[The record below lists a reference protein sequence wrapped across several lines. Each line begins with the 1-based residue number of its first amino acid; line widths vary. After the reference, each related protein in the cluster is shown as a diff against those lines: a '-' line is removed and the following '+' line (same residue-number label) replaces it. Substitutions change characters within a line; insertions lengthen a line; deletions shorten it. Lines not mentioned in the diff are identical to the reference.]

1 MRIVCRSF
9 FLFLALT
16 ASLTLSAQATRTW
29 VSGVGDDANPCSR
42 TAPCKTFAG
51 AISKT
56 AAGGEINALD
66 PGGFGAVT
74 ITKSITI
81 NGGGTLASILSS
93 GVSGVIINAASTD
106 KIYLRDIQINGAANG
121 TTVHGVRII
130 SAGNVVIENCV
141 ISNIG
146 SAASSH
152 GIVLQN
158 STTTELTV
166 LNTTIRNV
174 AGHGIFANTGAGF
187 QSRLVLNGVH
197 VVDAGQNGVTLNAN
211 THATISNSS
220 FTQNTNA
227 GLGVSA
233 SSCEAHVVDSVLSRN
248 GFGVHVGAA
257 GGGVIRLYGSQIT
270 QNTVDGI
277 KILAGTVVSHGNNA
291 ITGNAGAQTV
301 SSSIGTQ

>member
-1 MRIVCRSF
+1 MRNLCRI
-9 FLFLALT
+9 LILLIAVT
-16 ASLTLSAQATRTW
+16 TSLSLSAQATRTW
-29 VSGVGDDANPCSR
+29 VSGVGDDVNPCSR

-56 AAGGEINALD
+56 AAGGEINAID

-81 NGGGTLASILSS
+81 NGAGTLASILSS

-106 KIYLRDIQINGAANG
+106 KIFLRDIHINGNSNG

-130 SAGNVVIENCV
+130 SAGSVVIENCL

-146 SAASSH
+146 NATSSH

-158 STTTELTV
+158 STTTEV
-166 LNTTIRNV
+166 NVVNTTIRNI
-174 AGHGIFANTGAGF
+174 AGHGIFTNTGAGF
-187 QSRLVLNGVH
+187 QSRLVLDGVN
-197 VVDAGQNGVTLNAN
+197 VIDAAQNGVTLNAN
-211 THATISNSS
+211 TLAVISNSS

-233 SSCEAHVVDSVLSRN
+233 ASCEAHVYDTVLSRN
-248 GFGVHVGAA
+248 GFGVHVGAS

-270 QNTVDGI
+270 QNTVDGV

-291 ITGNAGAQTV
+291 ITGNAGVQTV
-301 SSSIGTQ
+301 SSAIGTQ